1 MLVGDFSHLQL
12 NGSVLNRFG
21 VWDEC
26 RDTVEIRSSFEMAE
40 DALLPSMGSHQLDGA
55 TMFASPFINPSCWR

>member
-40 DALLPSMGSHQLDGA
+40 DVLLPSMGSHQLGDGGLYI
-55 TMFASPFINPSCWR
+55 MVRLYGVLG

>member
-26 RDTVEIRSSFEMAE
+26 RDTVEIRSSLGVNFRN
-40 DALLPSMGSHQLDGA
+40 G
-55 TMFASPFINPSCWR
+55 